1 MYHFSVIS
9 RFNMIVVTNL
19 NNKKKIKIII
29 YTLRNNSGYL
39 HISEIKINILQILK

>member
-19 NNKKKIKIII
+19 NKKKIKIII